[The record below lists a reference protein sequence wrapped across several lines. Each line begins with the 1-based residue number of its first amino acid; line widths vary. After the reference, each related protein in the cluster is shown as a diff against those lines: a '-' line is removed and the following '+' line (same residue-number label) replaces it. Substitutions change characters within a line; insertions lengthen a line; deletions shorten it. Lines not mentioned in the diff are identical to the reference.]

1 MLIKKI
7 GSRAEYLKELKTIL
21 RSDNYFTLMEMDLS
35 RGFISY
41 DTEFTGFEG
50 ALEKRVLSYRLIND
64 VRTLV
69 EFDYNIFVIDFV
81 SLAIWVKKG
90 GKAIVH
96 RTVVESVFSD
106 FLKPRAARKSLTRG
120 MVKAD
125 LKTSVRRPSRR
136 LRERLRR
143 DSGYRCVLCGS
154 EADLSIHH
162 LLPFRHGG
170 ITELDNLILFCEKC
184 HDIIEKEGP
193 LKTLTG
199 DLLESVQEKPFGIF
213 LWTMWPEDL
222 LLKLKEKDESDGANP
237 YR

>member
-1 MLIKKI
+1 MLTKKI

-21 RSDNYFTLMEMDLS
+21 RSDNYFALMEMDLS
-35 RGFISY
+35 RGLMSY
-41 DTEFTGFEG
+41 DTEFAGFEG

-69 EFDYNIFVIDFV
+69 EIGYNIFVIDLV

-96 RTVVESVFSD
+96 RTVVESVFTD
-106 FLKPRAARKSLTRG
+106 FLKPRPVRKSLARG

-125 LKTSVRRPSRR
+125 FKTPVRRPSRL

-143 DSGYRCVLCGS
+143 CSGYRCILCGS
-154 EADLSIHH
+154 EENLSIHH

-170 ITELDNLILFCEKC
+170 ITELDNLILLCERC
-184 HDIIEKEGP
+184 HNIIEKEGP
-193 LKTLTG
+193 LKTLTE
-199 DLLESVQEKPFGIF
+199 DILESVQEKPFGIY

-222 LLKLKEKDESDGANP
+222 LVKLKQKTESEGANP